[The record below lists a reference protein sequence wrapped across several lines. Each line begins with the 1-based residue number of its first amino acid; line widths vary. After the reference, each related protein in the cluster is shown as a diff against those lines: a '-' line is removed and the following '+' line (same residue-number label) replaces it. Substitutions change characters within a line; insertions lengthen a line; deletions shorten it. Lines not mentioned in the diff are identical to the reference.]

1 VAGRQC
7 ERFKNSVGGQ
17 LCRIVLDL
25 DLRHRSISI
34 DAGFRF
40 VRVIE
45 IPSLRIHRAVA
56 ALRRILESPSFRRS
70 HQNVLDAL
78 CESRYVD
85 FGCSPRLVLNG
96 K

>member
-1 VAGRQC
+1 VSLQYLELLVAGRQC
-7 ERFKNSVGGQ
+7 ERFKN
-17 LCRIVLDL
+17 DL

-34 DAGFRF
+34 DAGFRI

-45 IPSLRIHRAVA
+45 IPSLKIHRAVA

-70 HQNVLDAL
+70 HQKVLDAF

-85 FGCSPRLVLNG
+85 FGGSSRLVLNG
-96 K
+96 N